1 MHINIKLLFL
11 GLSILFGLKSPLLA
25 QSGLEEE
32 ALAIHEK
39 KFRWL
44 ETKQVDSLEAL
55 LHEDIQY
62 VHSNAWR
69 ETKSEVIENIKTDH
83 LTYRK
88 VTIESAS
95 ANAFSHTVV
104 VNGRALFEVALDGR
118 PIDIYL
124 DYIEVYLYSEDRWQL
139 ISRHSC
145 KIPE

>member
-1 MHINIKLLFL
+1 MRLEIKVLFVGFL
-11 GLSILFGLKSPLLA
+11 MVVGLQTAVYA

-32 ALAIHEK
+32 ALALHEK

-44 ETKQVDSLEAL
+44 ETKQIDSLDAL

-69 ETKSEVIENIKTDH
+69 ETKSEVLENVKTDH

-88 VTIESAS
+88 VTIESSS
-95 ANAFSHTVV
+95 AKAFNNTVV

-118 PIDIYL
+118 PIDIHL
-124 DYIEVYLYSEDRWQL
+124 DYTEIYLYSEDRWQL

-145 KIPE
+145 RIPE

>member
-1 MHINIKLLFL
+1 MRIDIKLLIL
-11 GLSILFGLKSPLLA
+11 GLLILIGLKSPLIA
-25 QSGLEEE
+25 QSGLEKE
-32 ALAIHEK
+32 ALALHEK

-95 ANAFSHTVV
+95 ANVFSQTVV